1 MPEIT
6 NINAKELAKQQHEA
20 AVERMR
26 AFERSEFFPFFVE
39 EMNKI
44 EQMVMSRAASGSDG
58 NLDTK
63 TIGILRGLAY
73 AKNPSK
79 FVV

>member
-1 MPEIT
+1 MPDIETIS
-6 NINAKELAKQQHEA
+6 AKEIAKQQHEA
-20 AVERMR
+20 RVERMR
-26 AFERSEFFPFFVE
+26 AFERSEFFPFFIE